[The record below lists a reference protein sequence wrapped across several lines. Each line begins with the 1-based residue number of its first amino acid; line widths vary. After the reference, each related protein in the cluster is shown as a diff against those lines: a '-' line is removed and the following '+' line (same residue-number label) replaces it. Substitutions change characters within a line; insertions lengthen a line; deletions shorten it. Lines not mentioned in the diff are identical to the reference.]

1 MKMQDVVGVD
11 KIPARPTLWWL
22 LAVRMLHG

>member
-11 KIPARPTLWWL
+11 KMAAHPTLWWL
-22 LAVRMLHG
+22 LEVHILHG